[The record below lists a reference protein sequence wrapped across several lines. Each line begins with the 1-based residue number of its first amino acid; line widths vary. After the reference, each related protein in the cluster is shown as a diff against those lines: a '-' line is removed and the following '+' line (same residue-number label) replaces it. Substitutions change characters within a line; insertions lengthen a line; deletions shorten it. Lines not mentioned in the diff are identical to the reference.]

1 MLILCNNMEIE
12 KMLISPAYAQAAG
25 AAASGSSLAGM
36 AVQLLLI
43 FAIFYLLLIR
53 PQQKRIKEHEARL
66 AAIKR
71 GDRILTGGGI
81 YAKVIE
87 VIETADEL
95 KAEIAEGVI
104 VTLARS
110 TVREVLTDAVSPL
123 KPEKIKKEV
132 KKNTPANTNKKSKK

>member
-1 MLILCNNMEIE
+1 
-12 KMLISPAYAQAAG
+12 MLISPAYAQAAG

-87 VIETADEL
+87 VIETSDEL
-95 KAEIAEGVI
+95 KAEISDGVI

-110 TVREVLTDAVSPL
+110 TVREVLTDTVSPI

-132 KKNTPANTNKKSKK
+132 KKNAPANTNKKSKK

>member
-1 MLILCNNMEIE
+1 
-12 KMLISPAYAQAAG
+12 MLISPAYAQAAG

-81 YAKVIE
+81 YAKVTE